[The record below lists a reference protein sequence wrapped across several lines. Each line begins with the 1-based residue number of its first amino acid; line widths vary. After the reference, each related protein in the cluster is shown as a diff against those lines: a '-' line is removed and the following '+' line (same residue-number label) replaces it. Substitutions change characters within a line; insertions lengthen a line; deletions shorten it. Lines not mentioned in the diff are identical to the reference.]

1 VSRLLRAV
9 RRSSAFIG
17 KPRLDADLDAELAAH
32 LEMAIEDNLAHGL
45 SPAEARRVALVSIG
59 GMQQAREKHREARG
73 IMTLDILG
81 QDIRYT
87 LRTLG
92 RDRGFTS
99 VAILILALAI
109 GANIAVFSVVNTL
122 LLRPLPFPN
131 PQQLVWVAPP
141 PQKCGL
147 SCATYSTDAYD
158 EFRVNTRSFQD
169 VTGYFA
175 FSSPDNLKLARAGGV
190 PIPAT
195 GIDVIANFFQVLG
208 VQPAMGRTF
217 RAEDGRHGAAP
228 VVLLSD
234 AWWRRQFNADPA
246 IVGKAIDLNG
256 KQTTIIGVL
265 PRTFD
270 FGAVFSPGA
279 KIDAITPLDLYGPPR
294 DWGNIITMI
303 GRMKPGVTLGQA
315 VGDAKAAEQYM
326 CWNNRYPN
334 GCGKDYV
341 NAVVPVPLKDY
352 VSGRLRRSLVV
363 LWSAVGAILLIACVN
378 LSNLL
383 LARASARSKEFAM
396 RGALGATRGRIVRQL
411 LTESLILSAGGAVLG
426 LGLAF
431 ALVKWLAHQGSI
443 ALPLLGL
450 LRFDSSAVGWTV
462 ILAVAAAMLFG
473 LLPGLRMA
481 SGNLQEG
488 LKESGMGVGSG
499 RRHERLRAVLVVTE
513 VALACTLL
521 IGAGLLLRSFL
532 KVLDVELG
540 FQPAR
545 SAAVTVDYEDNPAD
559 GDGNSEASANLI
571 LAHRAAYLQPL
582 IQRIGALPGVQAA
595 GTTDFL
601 PLAGNRSW
609 GLPFPKG
616 VERPKNLHVSGPLV
630 YVVSPGYMR
639 AMGTRLRGRDFNWSD
654 KTGTQNVV
662 VIDEAYGKFLASY
675 AHWPNND
682 PVGQVLVD
690 GDKDPGKLVIG
701 VAEDVHAESVEG
713 ENGWQIY
720 YPGTQTSAG
729 ATQLVVRTALPP
741 AQMANSVMGIL
752 REINPKQTAA
762 EFKPIQM
769 LVDHANSPRRFFMLL
784 VAAFAT
790 LGLLLAALGIY
801 GVISYS
807 VTRQTQEIGIR
818 MALGSSTGRV
828 QADVLRG
835 TLRLALIGVGLG
847 CAASLIVARLIASL
861 LFATSAWDLVT
872 YVVMALLLVAV
883 AAVSGYLPAR
893 RASRI
898 SPLVALRAN

>member
-1 VSRLLRAV
+1 MSGIRRLLRRTA
-9 RRSSAFIG
+9 AFFG
-17 KPRLDADLDAELAAH
+17 KRALDADLNEELAAH
-32 LEMAIEDNLAHGL
+32 LEMAIEDNLARGL
-45 SPAEARRVALVSIG
+45 SPAEARRVALAGIG
-59 GMQQAREKHREARG
+59 GLQQARERQREARG
-73 IMTLDILG
+73 LMAIDILG
-81 QDIRYT
+81 QDTRFT

-92 RDRGFTS
+92 RDLGFTL
-99 VAILILALAI
+99 VAVLILALAI
-109 GANIAVFSVVNTL
+109 GANVAVFSVVNTI

-131 PQQLVWVAPP
+131 PQQLLWIAPP

-158 EFRVNTRSFQD
+158 EFRVNTRTFQD

-175 FSSPDNLKLARAGGV
+175 FSSPDNLKLVRNGGA

-195 GIDVIANFFQVLG
+195 GIDVIHNFFQVLG
-208 VQPAMGRTF
+208 VQPAMGRAF
-217 RAEDGRHGAAP
+217 NAEDGRHGSAP
-228 VVLLSD
+228 VVILSD
-234 AWWRRQFNADPA
+234 AWWRRQFNADRA
-246 IVGKAIDLNG
+246 IVGKTIDLNG

-315 VGDAKAAEQYM
+315 VGDAKAAERFM

-334 GCGKDYV
+334 GCGKDYKD
-341 NAVVPVPLKDY
+341 AVVPVPLKDY
-352 VSGRLRRSLVV
+352 ISGKLRRSLVV

-411 LTESLILSAGGAVLG
+411 LTESLILSGAGAAVG

-431 ALVKWLAHQGSI
+431 ALVTWLAHQGSV

-450 LRFDSSAVGWTV
+450 LRLDGAALGWTV
-462 ILAVAAAMLFG
+462 LVAVVAAVLFG
-473 LLPGLRMA
+473 LVPGMRIA
-481 SGNLQEG
+481 NGNLQEG
-488 LKESGMGVGSG
+488 LKDSGQGMGHS
-499 RRHERLRAVLVVTE
+499 RRHERVRAVLVVAE
-513 VALACTLL
+513 VGLACMLL
-521 IGAGLLLRSFL
+521 VGAGLLLRSFL
-532 KVLDVELG
+532 KVLDVDLG
-540 FQPAR
+540 FQPEKA
-545 SAAVTVDYEDNPAD
+545 AAVTVDYEDPPELN
-559 GDGNSEASANLI
+559 GNTDAGANAI
-571 LAHRAAYLQPL
+571 LARRAANFQSL
-582 IQRIGALPGVQAA
+582 IQRVSTLPGVAAA
-595 GTTDFL
+595 GITDYL

-616 VERPKNLHVSGPLV
+616 VKPPENLHVSGPLV
-630 YVVSPGYMR
+630 YVISPGYLR
-639 AMGTRLRGRDFNWSD
+639 AMGTRLRGRDFNWND
-654 KTGTQNVV
+654 RTDTQHVV
-662 VIDEAYGKFLASY
+662 VIDEGYAKFLASY

-682 PVGQVLVD
+682 AVGQVLND
-690 GDKDPGKLVIG
+690 GSKTGLLVIG

-720 YPGTQTSAG
+720 YPGTQNFASG
-729 ATQLVVRTALPP
+729 SQLVIRTTLPP
-741 AQMANSVMGIL
+741 AQMATSVMSIL
-752 REINPKQTAA
+752 REMNPKQSAV

-784 VAAFAT
+784 VGAFAG
-790 LGLLLAALGIY
+790 LGLLMAALGIY
-801 GVISYS
+801 GVISYT
-807 VTRQTQEIGIR
+807 VTRQTCEIGIR
-818 MALGSSTGRV
+818 MALGSSAGRV
-828 QADVLRG
+828 QREVLMD
-835 TLRLALIGVGLG
+835 TLRLATAGIVLG
-847 CAASLIVARLIASL
+847 CGASLSAARMMSSL
-861 LFATSAWDLVT
+861 LYGTSAWDFDT
-872 YVVMALLLVAV
+872 YLAIALIIGMVSVL
-883 AAVSGYLPAR
+883 SGYVPAR